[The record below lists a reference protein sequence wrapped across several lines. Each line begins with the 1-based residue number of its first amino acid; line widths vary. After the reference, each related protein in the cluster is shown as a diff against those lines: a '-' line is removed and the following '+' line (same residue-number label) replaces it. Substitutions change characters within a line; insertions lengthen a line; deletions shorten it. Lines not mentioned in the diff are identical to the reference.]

1 MFVVQI
7 LLLICLVSAS
17 SVGAQTFSG
26 AQVTGVIRDS
36 NGGVT
41 PGATITATNTE
52 TSLMRQTLS
61 NENGVYTLPALP
73 IGVYDITAELAGF
86 QTEVQ
91 KGIKLQVGDN
101 LRVNFTLEV
110 GRVTDTVTVTGEVPS
125 IQSESAALG
134 TVVNNKIVTEMPL
147 NGRVFYDLV
156 QLVAG
161 AVSPAPNSTLANR
174 GGVNIAGA
182 RETSN
187 AYTIDGIDNVSNGTN
202 GPQVKLSI
210 EMLQEFR
217 VLTNSYSPEYG
228 RGSGGNVVMT
238 TRSGSNEYRGTVW
251 EFLRNSALDA
261 KNLFD
266 PPDCDRAAPGQFCAP
281 IAPLKQNEFGYV
293 FGG

>member
-1 MFVVQI
+1 R
-7 LLLICLVSAS
+7 
-17 SVGAQTFSG
+17 T
-26 AQVTGVIRDS
+26 
-36 NGGVT
+36 
-41 PGATITATNTE
+41 TI
-52 TSLMRQTLS
+52 S

-73 IGVYDITAELAGF
+73 IGTYDVSAELPGF
-86 QTEVQ
+86 QTAIQ
-91 KGIKLQVGDN
+91 KGTRLQVGDN
-101 LRVNFTLEV
+101 LRVNFELV
-110 GRVTDTVTVTGEVPS
+110 IGQVTDTVTVTGEVPT
-125 IQSESAALG
+125 IQAESAALG

-161 AVSPAPNSTLANR
+161 AVSPAPGSSLANR

-202 GPQVKLSI
+202 GPQIKLSI
-210 EMLQEFR
+210 EMLQEFK

-238 TRSGSNEYRGTVW
+238 TRAGTSEYRGTVW

-261 KNLFD
+261 KNL
-266 PPDCDRAAPGQFCAP
+266 
-281 IAPLKQNEFGYV
+281 
-293 FGG
+293 